1 MKRTVIEKN
10 SRESIVVSNTEYK
23 GNKYVDIRVFYKDGP
38 DDELKPTRKGVSL
51 RPEQVAALVTAL
63 TDQSTD
69 EDTDDHG
76 GFAKARNE
84 HKYAHTENVGE
95 EYNAFVST
103 SPLKP

>member
-51 RPEQVAALVTAL
+51 RPEQV
-63 TDQSTD
+63 
-69 EDTDDHG
+69 
-76 GFAKARNE
+76 
-84 HKYAHTENVGE
+84 
-95 EYNAFVST
+95 
-103 SPLKP
+103 